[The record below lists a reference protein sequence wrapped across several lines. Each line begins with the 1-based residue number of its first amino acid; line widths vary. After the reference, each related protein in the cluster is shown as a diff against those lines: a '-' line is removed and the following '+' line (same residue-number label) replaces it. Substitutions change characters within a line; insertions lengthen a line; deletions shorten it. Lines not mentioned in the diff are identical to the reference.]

1 MEDITQRDI
10 RGLPVC
16 FCLAKAF
23 LWAHIRAGTCVC
35 AWMCTHV
42 RAHTH
47 PPLPCPLSVPVSRAR
62 TQRASRVGLG
72 RKEKRAS
79 TLAPPRK
86 RPRRLWHFPYQRHQR
101 QVASRWTPTEAG
113 AELSASG
120 RHSAGGGGGSGGSY
134 PWRLAARNTSWSH
147 EISGGQAPPTSGL
160 FFHLGTF
167 LPRTAGRGQ
176 GLAVAKRTEV
186 LCEAFERSPWP
197 NPSSCPSPL
206 ACTRGVGSSK
216 GERMSWEPLGQP
228 EPAWPELPPST
239 RACQE
244 KPAPAHPQSPGLCYR
259 MKP

>member
-1 MEDITQRDI
+1 MGFLFASAWQRLSLGT
-10 RGLPVC
+10 RKGGHVRVC
-16 FCLAKAF
+16 VDV
-23 LWAHIRAGTCVC
+23 HTRA
-35 AWMCTHV
+35 
-42 RAHTH
+42 RAHT
-47 PPLPCPLSVPVSRAR
+47 PPPVPSVSVSRAR
-62 TQRASRVGLG
+62 TQRASGVGLG

-86 RPRRLWHFPYQRHQR
+86 RPRRLWHFPYQRYQR

-134 PWRLAARNTSWSH
+134 PWRLAAGNTSWSH
-147 EISGGQAPPTSGL
+147 EISRGEAPPTSGL

-216 GERMSWEPLGQP
+216 GERMSREPLGQP
-228 EPAWPELPPST
+228 EPAWPESPPST
-239 RACQE
+239 PSLPGEA
-244 KPAPAHPQSPGLCYR
+244 SPCASTEPGAVL
-259 MKP
+259 PDETLTA